1 MFQRILDLI
10 KKTYAVWSEQRA
22 ASRGAAIAFYTVT
35 SIAPILLLVIAI
47 AGLVFGREAASGA
60 LFQQFN
66 SLLGPQEAAVL
77 QRTIAGAASKG
88 GSIAASIISVI
99 TLLLST
105 SGVFLELEDSVNAVW
120 SAQAEGGLK
129 GMAKARLISLALVI
143 GLGFLLIVS
152 LVVEAALKAFTTMI
166 PFGAVIGLAVSF
178 VVSLAITSVL
188 FAAILKY
195 LPAKQ
200 VDWGDV
206 WIGGFVTALLFE
218 LGKILLG
225 IYLGS
230 SSSFSSLGAAGALIA
245 VLFWVYYTAQIF
257 LFGAAFTRIYAERH
271 QTATQ
276 RAFQGR
282 QQARIGS

>member
-1 MFQRILDLI
+1 MPQLSDQPLFQFAVLTLSGI
-10 KKTYAVWSEQRA
+10 VWSVVNA
-22 ASRGAAIAFYTVT
+22 LLVTDYRGALTRYTHRCWLT
-35 SIAPILLLVIAI
+35 YQRPWY
-47 AGLVFGREAASGA
+47 
-60 LFQQFN
+60 
-66 SLLGPQEAAVL
+66 
-77 QRTIAGAASKG
+77 QRTFLWTASLR
-88 GSIAASIISVI
+88 ARYADENWVRRTFRI
-99 TLLLST
+99 T
-105 SGVFLELEDSVNAVW
+105 
-120 SAQAEGGLK
+120 
-129 GMAKARLISLALVI
+129 
-143 GLGFLLIVS
+143 
-152 LVVEAALKAFTTMI
+152 
-166 PFGAVIGLAVSF
+166 AVIGLAVSF

-245 VLFWVYYTAQIF
+245 LLFWVYYTAQIF
-257 LFGAAFTRIYAERH
+257 LFGAAFTRVYAERH

-276 RAFQGR
+276 RPFQGR